1 MLRVIQISRAVLNG
15 GGTGVEPASMALSA
29 VGGATL
35 HAVLLALNL
44 TMAKV
49 CADFFIIFLRGCASA
64 AAATEFRL
72 LSLVLSKVLRLGGI
86 DEKSRMQ
93 IQQAVVILTSQRTL
107 PVAVTVLDRL
117 SGVVGEA
124 AVGIA
129 AMAAVIAHLSQ
140 IVVGSIL
147 VPWWMG
153 TRDRTK

>member
-1 MLRVIQISRAVLNG
+1 
-15 GGTGVEPASMALSA
+15 
-29 VGGATL
+29 
-35 HAVLLALNL
+35 
-44 TMAKV
+44 
-49 CADFFIIFLRGCASA
+49 
-64 AAATEFRL
+64 
-72 LSLVLSKVLRLGGI
+72 
-86 DEKSRMQ
+86 MQ